1 MQDFFS
7 IVRVITLA
15 LICRITE
22 INGGKMKKE
31 EDSVCHPFPFRIIF
45 EQNKIDKLENGSL
58 EYNKLV
64 YPVGSYHVS
73 GNDTYGCV
81 CDVRACLK
89 KCCKRNEILGESD
102 RPKCTRLS
110 NGLPARDLALKSH
123 ELATEIQGISG
134 ISELFLLV
142 EDMQCPENMSIRYM
156 LEPEHY
162 EEDSFVLDVNGTL
175 HTRKKHFPAWSYCL
189 DWKESFEKVVVL
201 VCELADTRNDE
212 KKVEKEGQQEY
223 FNVGI
228 MVSIPFFFATFLVYA
243 IIPELRNL
251 YGKTLMCYVG
261 CLVLAYTFLVLAK
274 LLYLPLAFCYTIV
287 TIGLVLA
294 ILTTKSV
301 HLASRLSYT
310 FSAISST
317 KSTVYLTT
325 TTDNSS
331 ENVTPFDSSRNGEKS
346 ENVFTTRVAE
356 DTIRPVNRGRVNIC
370 CPYSSHF
377 VHDRCVETNS
387 TFRFPPVYDSGNLT
401 MIDETPDYR
410 RYFELFVF
418 YPCTSGRYK
427 LNPDKYPNE
436 AFKVLDNGSIYLYNV
451 GPENEPILGET
462 EYCFDNVY
470 SDVYDVILCLQME
483 PTAEEDTIKIAV
495 GLIVSLPFL
504 FITFVV
510 YTVIPELKNIH
521 GCTLRAYIGPLMIA
535 YLTLAIAQIIPQD
548 QIPDT
553 LCIAFACIMYFSF
566 LASFFWLNVM
576 CFDIWWTF
584 GGFRS
589 LQGSVK
595 QRERKKFLIYSIYA
609 WGCASLLTV
618 VCITMQFFPD
628 IPKYFIKPQ
637 FGSQSCWFDTDK
649 AKAIY
654 FYGPMGITVF
664 CNICLFIST
673 ALKIVQ
679 HKKDTA
685 HHLKGM
691 NSRRHDDNKQWFN
704 LYLKLFI
711 VMGINW
717 SMELISWLCNNTPS
731 YIWYLTDLTNTL
743 QGVIIFLIFVCK
755 NKIKRLLLKKFN
767 CHGSNVLSRNSTR
780 STYHSTTASRTCMT
794 SITPLQEKI
803 IPHSNKPGDVTIDN

>member
-1 MQDFFS
+1 MQDFCT
-7 IVRVITLA
+7 IVRLIALV
-15 LICRITE
+15 LICWSIQE
-22 INGGKMKKE
+22 IKGEKKTKREE
-31 EDSVCHPFPFRIIF
+31 EDLLCHPFPGIIF

-64 YPVGSYHVS
+64 YPAGSYYVS

-81 CDVRACLK
+81 CNVRACLK

-110 NGLPARDLALKSH
+110 NGLPARDLTLKTH
-123 ELATEIQGISG
+123 QLATEIQGISG
-134 ISELFLLV
+134 ISDLFLLV
-142 EDMQCPENMSIRYM
+142 EDMQCPDNMSVRYM

-162 EEDSFVLDVNGTL
+162 EEDSFILDVNGTL
-175 HTRKKHFPAWSYCL
+175 RTRKKQFPAWSYCL

-201 VCELADTRNDE
+201 VCELADTRNGE
-212 KKVEKEGQQEY
+212 KKVQKEGQHEY

-251 YGKTLMCYVG
+251 YGMTLMCYVG

-274 LLYLPLAFCYTIV
+274 LLYLPLAFCYTI
-287 TIGLVLA
+287 
-294 ILTTKSV
+294 
-301 HLASRLSYT
+301 
-310 FSAISST
+310 
-317 KSTVYLTT
+317 
-325 TTDNSS
+325 
-331 ENVTPFDSSRNGEKS
+331 
-346 ENVFTTRVAE
+346 
-356 DTIRPVNRGRVNIC
+356 
-370 CPYSSHF
+370 
-377 VHDRCVETNS
+377 
-387 TFRFPPVYDSGNLT
+387 
-401 MIDETPDYR
+401 
-410 RYFELFVF
+410 
-418 YPCTSGRYK
+418 
-427 LNPDKYPNE
+427 
-436 AFKVLDNGSIYLYNV
+436 AF
-451 GPENEPILGET
+451 
-462 EYCFDNVY
+462 
-470 SDVYDVILCLQME
+470 
-483 PTAEEDTIKIAV
+483 
-495 GLIVSLPFL
+495 
-504 FITFVV
+504 
-510 YTVIPELKNIH
+510 
-521 GCTLRAYIGPLMIA
+521 
-535 YLTLAIAQIIPQD
+535 
-548 QIPDT
+548 
-553 LCIAFACIMYFSF
+553 IMYFSF

-595 QRERKKFLIYSIYA
+595 QRERKKFVIYSIYA
-609 WGCASLLTV
+609 WGCASLLTT
-618 VCITMQFFPD
+618 VCIAMQFFPD
-628 IPKYFIKPQ
+628 IPEYFIKPE

-654 FYGPMGITVF
+654 FYGPMGVTVF

-685 HHLKGM
+685 HHLKGV

-755 NKIKRLLLKKFN
+755 NKIKRLLLKKFH

-780 STYHSTTASRTCMT
+780 STYHSTTASRTCTT

-803 IPHSNKPGDVTIDN
+803 IPHSNKPDDVTIDN